1 MTKIAVLGG
10 GNGAHAAAAD
20 LTLRGFTVN
29 MYEDERFAP
38 NMQQVFGTKKIELS
52 GAAGTGTAELAMV
65 TSDLAAAIEGVK
77 VILVAVPAFA
87 HAAYAEKL
95 AEVVTAGQIVLVLP
109 GTFGLDSSLVAV
121 PAFAHAA
128 YAEKLAEVV
137 TAGQIVLV
145 LPGTFGSLMFWKA
158 FKAHGVEGV
167 CVAESHTLPY
177 ATRLLGP
184 GASLVMSRFDPLKVG
199 VMPASRTDEVIAALD
214 GVFPGIEAVESV
226 VACGLSS
233 LNPIIHVPGCILNAG
248 RIEYAQGDF
257 HFYTEGFTDCVARL
271 TEAIDAERMSPISRR
286 TASAARLR
294 PTPSRRRSPAIPTSP
309 RSPARRT
316 SRTAITPRTSRSA
329 SRRGPSSPAS
339 SACPRP

>member
-20 LTLRGFTVN
+20 LALRGFEVN
-29 MYEDERFAP
+29 MYEDERFAS
-38 NMQQVFGTKKIELS
+38 NMQQVFETKKIELS
-52 GAAGTGTAELAMV
+52 GAAGSGTAELAAAADLALRGFEVNMYEDERFASNMQQVFETKKIELSGAAGSGTAELAMV
-65 TSDLAAAIEGVK
+65 TSDLATAIEGVK

-95 AEVVTAGQIVLVLP
+95 AEVVTAGQIVV
-109 GTFGLDSSLVAV
+109 
-121 PAFAHAA
+121 
-128 YAEKLAEVV
+128 
-137 TAGQIVLV
+137 V
-145 LPGTFGSLMFWKA
+145 LPGTFGSLMFWKE
-158 FKAHGVEGV
+158 FKARGVEDV

-248 RIEYAQGDF
+248 SRRA
-257 HFYTEGFTDCVARL
+257 AS
-271 TEAIDAERMSPISRR
+271 RMSAWPR
-286 TASAARLR
+286 A
-294 PTPSRRRSPAIPTSP
+294 TPCRMPPVCSGRARRSS
-309 RSPARRT
+309 
-316 SRTAITPRTSRSA
+316 
-329 SRRGPSSPAS
+329 
-339 SACPRP
+339 

>member
-20 LTLRGFTVN
+20 LALRGFEVN
-29 MYEDERFAP
+29 MYEDERFAS
-38 NMQQVFGTKKIELS
+38 NMRRVFETKKIELS
-52 GAAGTGTAELAMV
+52 GAAGSGTAELAMV
-65 TSDLAAAIEGVK
+65 TSDLATAIEGVK

-95 AEVVTAGQIVLVLP
+95 AEVVTAGQIVV
-109 GTFGLDSSLVAV
+109 
-121 PAFAHAA
+121 
-128 YAEKLAEVV
+128 
-137 TAGQIVLV
+137 V
-145 LPGTFGSLMFWKA
+145 LPGTFGSLMFWKE
-158 FKAHGVEGV
+158 FKAHGVEDV

-248 RIEYAQGDF
+248 RIEYAEGDF

-271 TEAIDAERMSPISRR
+271 TEAIDAERIALLDVMGYESTSPP
-286 TASAARLR
+286 TASAGRWR
-294 PTPSRRRSPAIPTSP
+294 PTPSRRRSPATPTSP
-309 RSPARRT
+309 RSPV
-316 SRTAITPRTSRSA
+316 PRT
-329 SRRGPSSPAS
+329 
-339 SACPRP
+339 

>member
-1 MTKIAVLGG
+1 MGG

-109 GTFGLDSSLVAV
+109 GTFG
-121 PAFAHAA
+121 
-128 YAEKLAEVV
+128 
-137 TAGQIVLV
+137 
-145 LPGTFGSLMFWKA
+145 SLMFWKA

-167 CVAESHTLPY
+167 CVAESTHP
-177 ATRLLGP
+177 AVRHPPARPRRLAGHE
-184 GASLVMSRFDPLKVG
+184 PLR
-199 VMPASRTDEVIAALD
+199 PAE
-214 GVFPGIEAVESV
+214 G
-226 VACGLSS
+226 
-233 LNPIIHVPGCILNAG
+233 G
-248 RIEYAQGDF
+248 R
-257 HFYTEGFTDCVARL
+257 HARL
-271 TEAIDAERMSPISRR
+271 PH
-286 TASAARLR
+286 
-294 PTPSRRRSPAIPTSP
+294 
-309 RSPARRT
+309 
-316 SRTAITPRTSRSA
+316 
-329 SRRGPSSPAS
+329 RRGHRGA
-339 SACPRP
+339 

>member
-109 GTFGLDSSLVAV
+109 GTFG
-121 PAFAHAA
+121 
-128 YAEKLAEVV
+128 
-137 TAGQIVLV
+137 
-145 LPGTFGSLMFWKA
+145 SLMFWKA

-184 GASLVMSRFDPLKVG
+184 GASLVMS
-199 VMPASRTDEVIAALD
+199 
-214 GVFPGIEAVESV
+214 
-226 VACGLSS
+226 LS
-233 LNPIIHVPGCILNAG
+233 LIHI
-248 RIEYAQGDF
+248 
-257 HFYTEGFTDCVARL
+257 
-271 TEAIDAERMSPISRR
+271 
-286 TASAARLR
+286 
-294 PTPSRRRSPAIPTSP
+294 
-309 RSPARRT
+309 
-316 SRTAITPRTSRSA
+316 
-329 SRRGPSSPAS
+329 
-339 SACPRP
+339 